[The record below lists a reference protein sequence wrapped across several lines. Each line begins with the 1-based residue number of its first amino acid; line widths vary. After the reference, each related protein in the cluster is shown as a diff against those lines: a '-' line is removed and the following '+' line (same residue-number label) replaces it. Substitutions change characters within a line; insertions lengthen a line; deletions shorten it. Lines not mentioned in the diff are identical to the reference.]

1 MPIIEE
7 LQIAYA
13 SAPDDVIIHTTIE
26 FEGYPLRFVQGYE
39 NLTLGGQEYEG
50 VAMSVELPDKT
61 TGGNQTLKIGF
72 GGVDERAQQVVDS
85 ALASGQPVT
94 IICKEWLSTD
104 TAQPAKV
111 PRKMQVVGGTFEDM
125 KGVLQI
131 ECSYFDMLN
140 VKWPREIYTAE
151 NAPGMKWQ

>member
-13 SAPDDVIIHTTIE
+13 SAPDEVTIHTTVE
-26 FEGYPLRFVQGYE
+26 VECYDLRFVQAYE
-39 NLTLGGQEYEG
+39 NLVLGGAEYEG
-50 VAMSVELPDKT
+50 VAMSVELPEKA
-61 TGGNQTLKIGF
+61 TGGNQTLKLSF
-72 GGVDERAQQVVDS
+72 GGVDDRAQVVINS
-85 ALASGQPVT
+85 AIASGSPVT

-104 TAQPAKV
+104 TTAPAKV
-111 PRKMQVVGGTFEDM
+111 PRKMQVLGGGFDDM
-125 KGVLQI
+125 KGVLQL

-140 VKWPREIYTAE
+140 VKWPRQIFTAE